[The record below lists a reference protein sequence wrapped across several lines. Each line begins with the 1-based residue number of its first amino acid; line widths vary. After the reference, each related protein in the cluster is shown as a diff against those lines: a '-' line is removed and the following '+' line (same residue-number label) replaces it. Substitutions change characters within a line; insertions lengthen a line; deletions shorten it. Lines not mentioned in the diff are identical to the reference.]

1 MKQLRFRCG
10 VAALAS
16 LSVLAIACDRTSSYR
31 IGVVL
36 DADGIRGASFA
47 AQAINSAGGIH
58 GHRLEL
64 VTMPGAST
72 TSASVALTAA
82 ERVASDPTVLAVVGH
97 TNSSA
102 SLAASQVYNA
112 KHVTQIAPTTTT
124 PLYSRAGPYSFRLV
138 ASDEHQGLFLA
149 KQVLRQ
155 SPRTRTAVIFVNDDY
170 GRALAAVVIRELHA
184 AGRAPAYSTPY
195 TEHTDGF
202 QDHAEVVGALSR
214 ARPDLLIWVGRAVD
228 FSQIALEIR
237 AALPNLS
244 VLASDGFGG
253 PALSQDSL
261 HTLTGVRYVR
271 LVDYSRPN
279 TALARLMAQYRNAGF
294 GELTDQ
300 ASLAYDAVLLLAQA
314 MRERG
319 RKRDAIREWVASV
332 GRSTPPFP
340 GVTGPIAFPTGG
352 DRAPVYVLAGVPTYT
367 PRESVH
373 ARPVSV
379 KR

>member
-1 MKQLRFRCG
+1 MMHVRSAC
-10 VAALAS
+10 VVVALAS

-36 DADGIRGASFA
+36 DADGVRGAAFA
-47 AQAINSAGGIH
+47 AQAINLAGGVH

-64 VTMPGAST
+64 VTMPGASA
-72 TSASVALTAA
+72 TSASVALTTA
-82 ERVASDPTVLAVVGH
+82 ERVASDPNVLAVVGH

-112 KHVTQIAPTTTT
+112 RHVTQIAPTTTT

-138 ASDEHQGLFLA
+138 ASDDHQGLFLA
-149 KQVLRQ
+149 RQVLSR
-155 SPRTRTAVIFVNDDY
+155 SPRQRTAVIFVNDDY
-170 GRALAAVVIRELHA
+170 GRALASVVIRELQA

-195 TEHTDGF
+195 SEHLDGF
-202 QDHAEVVGALSR
+202 RDHAEVVGALAR
-214 ARPDLLIWVGRAVD
+214 ARPDLLIWIGRSLD
-228 FSQIALEIR
+228 FSQIARELWE
-237 AALPNLS
+237 ALPHLS

-261 HTLTGVRYVR
+261 QTLARVRYVR
-271 LVDYSRPN
+271 LVDYSRPD
-279 TALARLMAQYRNAGF
+279 TVLVRLMAQYHNAGF

-300 ASLAYDAVLLLAQA
+300 AALAYDAVSLLAQA

-319 RKRDAIREWVASV
+319 AKRDAIREWVASV
-332 GRSTPPFP
+332 GRSSPPFP

-352 DRAPVYVLAGVPTYT
+352 DRAPVYVLSDVPEYT
-367 PRESVH
+367 PVNSVLV
-373 ARPVSV
+373 RPGSV